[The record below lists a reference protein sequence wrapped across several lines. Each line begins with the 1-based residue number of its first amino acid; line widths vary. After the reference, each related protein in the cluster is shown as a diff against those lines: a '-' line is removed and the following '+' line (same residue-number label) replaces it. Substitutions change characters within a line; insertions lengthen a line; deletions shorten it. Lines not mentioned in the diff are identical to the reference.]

1 MRDGALIPGHPGGGV
16 ALLSQMH
23 VTRLISRLLST
34 FHLSLFI
41 DALDRRFAVW
51 RSWMSDY
58 VPDGPAPRRYP

>member
-1 MRDGALIPGHPGGGV
+1 MR
-16 ALLSQMH
+16 M
-23 VTRLISRLLST
+23 TWLISRLLSA
-34 FHLSLFI
+34 FHLSPLI